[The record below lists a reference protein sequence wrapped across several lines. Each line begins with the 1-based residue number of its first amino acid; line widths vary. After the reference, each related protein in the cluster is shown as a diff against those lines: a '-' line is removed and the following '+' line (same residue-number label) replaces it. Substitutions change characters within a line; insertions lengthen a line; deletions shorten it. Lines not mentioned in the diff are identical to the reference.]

1 MLKLKGESKFFK
13 TGNSFGL
20 RLTKNDKEILQ
31 ANPGDEFEK
40 TISPDGQTITFRKKQ
55 QISSKTKDM
64 IKQLFN
70 DNQELMERLKDEWS
84 IWADI
89 IAVNQYVL
97 EGVGQSYQGIQYP
110 EGLSLVVEQPQMVVF
125 GNTLYPTIWLKAA
138 YTMQKITKKYIFVDG
153 NKRTAF
159 LTTLLFLKKN
169 GYDTKFTTDEG
180 EALVMQITFADDTE
194 DEMLE
199 MSEVLKQHSTPIN
212 K

>member
-1 MLKLKGESKFFK
+1 MIY
-13 TGNSFGL
+13 
-20 RLTKNDKEILQ
+20 LTQ
-31 ANPGDEFEK
+31 
-40 TISPDGQTITFRKKQ
+40 
-55 QISSKTKDM
+55 
-64 IKQLFN
+64 
-70 DNQELMERLKDEWS
+70 
-84 IWADI
+84 ADI

-110 EGLSLVVEQPQMVVF
+110 ESFSLVVEQPQMIVF

-138 YTMQKITKKYIFVDG
+138 YIMQKITKKYIFVDG

-180 EALVMQITFADDTE
+180 EALVMQITLADDTE